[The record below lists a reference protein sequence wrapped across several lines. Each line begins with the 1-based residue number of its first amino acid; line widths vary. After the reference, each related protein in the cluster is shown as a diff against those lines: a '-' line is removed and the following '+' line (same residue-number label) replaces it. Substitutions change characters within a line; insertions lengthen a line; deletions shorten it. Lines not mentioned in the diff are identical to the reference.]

1 MKQKPANC
9 SKQYCEYCII
19 GSMPFHASV
28 STAREAYLDFCRMEK
43 GLAANSVD
51 AYGRDL
57 ARFAAFAAEHTS
69 GVLPGS
75 QELLVYMD
83 QLYKA
88 GLGSR
93 SIARHVSTIRSLYA
107 FLLRE
112 GRIAEDPTVALP
124 VMRQPRKI
132 PKYLNTTEVE
142 ALGAAPDSDKPNGQR
157 DRAMLALLYA
167 SGLRVSELCGLQMP
181 DLNLE
186 MGLVRVTGKGNKE
199 RLVPMGKEAVTEI
212 RVWLDNGRP
221 AMLKG
226 RPSKFVFVTN
236 RAGKLTRQG
245 FWKALGGYGKQAGIF
260 RGLSP
265 HVLRHTFATH
275 LLEGG
280 ADLRSLQTMLGHAD
294 IGTTQI
300 YTHVAKSRL
309 RAAVDAHHP
318 RA

>member
-1 MKQKPANC
+1 
-9 SKQYCEYCII
+9 
-19 GSMPFHASV
+19 MPFHASV
-28 STAREAYLDFCRMEK
+28 SAAREAYLDFCRMEK

-57 ARFAAFAAEHTS
+57 ARFEGFAAAHT
-69 GVLPGS
+69 GGNLPDS
-75 QELLVYMD
+75 AELLTYLD

-93 SIARHVSTIRSLYA
+93 SIARHVSTIRNLYA

-112 GRIAEDPTVALP
+112 GRIGEDPTAALP

-132 PKYLNTTEVE
+132 PKYLNTTQVE
-142 ALGAAPDSDKPNGQR
+142 ALEAAPDAAKPNGQR

-167 SGLRVSELCGLQMP
+167 SGLRVSELCSLQMP

-212 RVWLDNGRP
+212 RAWLETGRP
-221 AMLKG
+221 ALLKS
-226 RPSKFVFVTN
+226 RPSKFVFVTS
-236 RAGKLTRQG
+236 RGGKLTRQG
-245 FWKALGGYGKQAGIF
+245 FWKALGQYGKQAGIF

-309 RAAVDAHHP
+309 RAALDAHHP

>member
-1 MKQKPANC
+1 
-9 SKQYCEYCII
+9 
-19 GSMPFHASV
+19 MPFHASV
-28 STAREAYLDFCRMEK
+28 SAAREAYLDFCRMEK
-43 GLAANSVD
+43 GLAANSID

-57 ARFAAFAAEHTS
+57 ARFANFAAERT
-69 GVLPGS
+69 GGNLPDGS
-75 QELLVYMD
+75 ELLQYLD
-83 QLYKA
+83 LLYKD

-93 SIARHVSTIRSLYA
+93 SIARHVSTVKNLYA

-112 GRIAEDPTVALP
+112 GRITEDPTAALP
-124 VMRQPRKI
+124 VLRQPRKI
-132 PKYLNTTEVE
+132 PRYLNEGQVE
-142 ALGAAPDSDKPNGQR
+142 ALTAAPDAATPRGLR

-167 SGLRVSELCGLQMP
+167 SGLRVSELCSLQIP

-199 RLVPMGKEAVTEI
+199 RLVPMGTEAVRDI
-212 RVWLDNGRP
+212 RAYLEEGRSLL
-221 AMLKG
+221 LKG
-226 RPSKFVFVTN
+226 RPAKYLFVTQ
-236 RAGKLTRQG
+236 RGGKFTRQG
-245 FWKALGGYGKQAGIF
+245 FWKALGAYGKQAGIF

-309 RAAVDAHHP
+309 RAAVDSHHP

>member
-1 MKQKPANC
+1 
-9 SKQYCEYCII
+9 
-19 GSMPFHASV
+19 MPFHASV
-28 STAREAYLDFCRMEK
+28 SAAREAYLDFCRMEK
-43 GLAANSVD
+43 GLAENSVA

-57 ARFAAFAAEHTS
+57 ARFAAFAVERT
-69 GVLPGS
+69 GGNLPDSS
-75 QELLVYMD
+75 QLLAYVD
-83 QLYKA
+83 QLYQA
-88 GLGSR
+88 GLSSR
-93 SIARHVSTIRSLYA
+93 SIARHVSTVKNLYS

-112 GRIAEDPTVALP
+112 GRIAEDPTAALP

-132 PKYLNTTEVE
+132 PKYLNAGEVE
-142 ALGAAPDSDKPNGQR
+142 ALEAAPDPAKPNGQR

-167 SGLRVSELCGLQMP
+167 SGLRVSELCSLQMP

-199 RLVPMGKEAVTEI
+199 RLVPMGSEAVKEI
-212 RVWLDNGRP
+212 RTWLEEGRP
-221 AMLKG
+221 AVLKG
-226 RPSKFVFVTN
+226 RPSKFVFVTS
-236 RAGKLTRQG
+236 RATRLTRQG

-309 RAAVDAHHP
+309 RAAVDSHHP

>member
-1 MKQKPANC
+1 
-9 SKQYCEYCII
+9 
-19 GSMPFHASV
+19 MPFHASV
-28 STAREAYLDFCRMEK
+28 SAAREAYLDFCRMEK

-57 ARFAAFAAEHTS
+57 ARFDGFAAAHT
-69 GVLPGS
+69 GGNLPDS
-75 QELLVYMD
+75 AELLLYLD

-93 SIARHVSTIRSLYA
+93 SIARHVSTIRNLYA

-112 GRIAEDPTVALP
+112 GRIGEDPTAALP

-132 PKYLNTTEVE
+132 PKYLNTTQVE
-142 ALGAAPDSDKPNGQR
+142 ALEAAPDAAKPNGQR

-167 SGLRVSELCGLQMP
+167 SGLRVSELCSLQMP

-199 RLVPMGKEAVTEI
+199 RLVPMGKEAVNEI
-212 RVWLDNGRP
+212 RAWLETGRP
-221 AMLKG
+221 ALLKS
-226 RPSKFVFVTN
+226 RPSKFVFVTS
-236 RAGKLTRQG
+236 RGGKLTRQG
-245 FWKALGGYGKQAGIF
+245 FWKALGQYGKQAGIF

>member
-1 MKQKPANC
+1 
-9 SKQYCEYCII
+9 
-19 GSMPFHASV
+19 MPFHASV
-28 STAREAYLDFCRMEK
+28 SAAREAYLDFCRMEK

-57 ARFAAFAAEHTS
+57 ARFDGFAAAHT
-69 GVLPGS
+69 GGNLPDS
-75 QELLVYMD
+75 AELLAYLD

-93 SIARHVSTIRSLYA
+93 SIARHVSTIRNLYA
-107 FLLRE
+107 FLIRE
-112 GRIAEDPTVALP
+112 GRIGEDPTAALP

-132 PKYLNTTEVE
+132 PKYLNTTQVE
-142 ALGAAPDSDKPNGQR
+142 ALEAAPDAAKPNGQR

-167 SGLRVSELCGLQMP
+167 SGLRVSELCSLQMP

-199 RLVPMGKEAVTEI
+199 RLVPMGTEAVNEL
-212 RVWLDNGRP
+212 RAWLETGRP
-221 AMLKG
+221 ALLKS
-226 RPSKFVFVTN
+226 RPSKFVFVTS
-236 RAGKLTRQG
+236 RGGKLTRQG
-245 FWKALGGYGKQAGIF
+245 FWKALGQYGKQAGIF